1 MYTIYSPPG
10 HHGILGRTIQKE
22 LQEDRDRE
30 KRCVKAQKELKKDRG
45 KRCTCTKAKIKQY
58 TKPENRRK
66 LNTE

>member
-10 HHGILGRTIQKE
+10 YHGKLGRTIQKE

-30 KRCVKAQKELKKDRG
+30 KRCVKAQKELQKDRE
-45 KRCTCTKAKIKQY
+45 KRCTCTKIKQY

-66 LNTE
+66 LNTK